1 MLFLILLLK
10 YFFVFHFVLFT
21 GKFLRSFVSLEF
33 KAGILD
39 AFYNVLIGLLS
50 CVFLYGILK
59 AGFATSLLLIM
70 PIAIYF
76 LFINRFKTRRFT
88 WNKIDY
94 KSQLFP
100 FYLILFLIFIYQSAT
115 YFDFSTF
122 QIKYLFVDNYTY
134 ANIVS
139 ILHDFGVENV
149 DYSTNKYMPNF
160 QHELVPYRYADL
172 WFSAFIID
180 LVQVKDVESLYLIAI
195 PLFISLL
202 AYFYYVL
209 IYQRTNNRIV
219 ATFLSLLLLFLSI
232 VFIPILNSGAELPYI
247 SETSVMGTFQQKL
260 VFSSLFFALG
270 FYYWQTNR
278 ENAIL
283 FFMLVPLFYVA
294 YLPAIWFGLYF
305 YLGLIFIRNRFN
317 FSKSKLLIRLFFLLT
332 SVFILYWVFYKVN
345 GRFYLEHNKMSWRE
359 IPILKRL
366 PKELIDP
373 TVHFNLKAF
382 LSNLLFY
389 SIPQIF
395 FYLKGAIGNLIVGSL
410 FFLPFVLLL
419 HKKLINFYSELKF
432 VLILLIIGMF
442 FTVLK
447 DGDYNN
453 YQFYTNGL
461 AMLSILFSIIFILN
475 FNSTKLNYFF
485 CLVIVFGNLFP
496 IYLFRNKVGSHP
508 INFQFI
514 KEVQQKVN
522 FKKNDQVLC
531 FVSNQSFDGSF
542 YSWIGGNVLLP
553 INQIG
558 NTKIHFTIANPSV
571 FFEVENP
578 TSAGLAYDWS
588 SVKNWTEKY
597 NKQELD
603 FITTKNIKYLLFY
616 PSVDIPKQLQSRV
629 KTNLISKGYKFIVL
643 N

>member
-1 MLFLILLLK
+1 MSFFILLLK
-10 YFFVFHFVLFT
+10 YFFVFHFVFFF
-21 GKFLRSFVSLEF
+21 GKLLRSFVSLEC

-39 AFYNVLIGLLS
+39 VFYNVLIGVLS
-50 CVFLYGILK
+50 STFIYSLIKSGL
-59 AGFATSLLLIM
+59 ATSLVLII
-70 PIAIYF
+70 PIVVYF
-76 LFINRFKTRRFT
+76 LYINRINTKRFT
-88 WNKIDY
+88 WGKIDY

-100 FYLILFLIFIYQSAT
+100 FYLILFLIFIYQSST
-115 YFDFSTF
+115 YFDFFTF
-122 QIKYLFVDNYTY
+122 RIKYLFVDNYTY
-134 ANIVS
+134 ANVVS

-149 DYSTNKYMPNF
+149 DYSINKYLPNF

-172 WFSAFIID
+172 WFSAFVID
-180 LVQVKDVESLYLIAI
+180 LVDVKDIESVYLITI

-202 AYFYYVL
+202 SYFFYVL
-209 IYQRTNNRIV
+209 ILQQINDRIKAV
-219 ATFLSLLLLFLSI
+219 FLSLLLLFLSI
-232 VFIPILNSGAELPYI
+232 VFIPFLNSGVELPYL

-283 FFMLVPLFYVA
+283 FFMFVPLFYVA
-294 YLPAIWFGLYF
+294 YLPAIWFGLYL
-305 YLGLIFIRNRFN
+305 YLVIIFIKNRFN
-317 FSKSKLLIRLFFLLT
+317 LTKSKLLIRLFLLLT
-332 SVFILYWVFYKVN
+332 TVFISYWFFYKVN
-345 GRFYLEHNKMSWRE
+345 GRFFLEHNKMSWRE
-359 IPILKRL
+359 IPIFKRL
-366 PKELIDP
+366 PKEIIDP

-382 LSNLLFY
+382 LANLFFY

-395 FYLKGAIGNLIVGSL
+395 YYLKGAIGNLIVGSL
-410 FFLPFVLLL
+410 FFLPFVFLLFR
-419 HKKLINFYSELKF
+419 KLKAFVSELKF

-461 AMLSILFSIIFILN
+461 AMLSTLFSIIFIRN
-475 FNSTKLNYFF
+475 FSSTRVNYFF
-485 CLVIVFGNLFP
+485 YLLIVFGNLLP
-496 IYLFRNKVGSHP
+496 IYLFRNKVSSHP
-508 INFQFI
+508 INFHFI
-514 KEVQQKVN
+514 QEVQQNVK

-553 INQIG
+553 INQIS

-571 FFEVENP
+571 FFEVEKP
-578 TSAGLAYDWS
+578 TLAGLAYDWS
-588 SVKNWTEKY
+588 SVKNWTEK
-597 NKQELD
+597 NKKQELD
-603 FITTKNIKYLLFY
+603 FITAKNIKYLLFY
-616 PSVDIPKQLQSRV
+616 PSIDIPKQLQSRV
-629 KTNLISKGYKFIVL
+629 KTILISKGYKFIVL